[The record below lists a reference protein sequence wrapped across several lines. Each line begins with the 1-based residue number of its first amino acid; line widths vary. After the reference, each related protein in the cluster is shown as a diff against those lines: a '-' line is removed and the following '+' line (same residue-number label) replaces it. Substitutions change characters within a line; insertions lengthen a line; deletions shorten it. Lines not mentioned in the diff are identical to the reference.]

1 MKKTDDS
8 FIEKERKSIL
18 KYNYDEL
25 NYQLQILEKLRDQ
38 GYKYIC
44 RAEHGEVRAFK
55 KKPSKQIN
63 FWYVRGEVPCPIDS
77 ATLTVEWKD
86 KTPLNILIKIKQI
99 KKLLMNN

>member
-1 MKKTDDS
+1 MK
-8 FIEKERKSIL
+8 KERKSIL

-44 RAEHGEVRAFK
+44 RAQHGEVRAFK

-63 FWYVRGEVPCPIDS
+63 FWYVRGEVPCPINPS
-77 ATLTVEWKD
+77 GLVVEWKD
-86 KTPLNILIKIKQI
+86 KAPLNILIKIKHI
-99 KKLLMNN
+99 NKLLMNS